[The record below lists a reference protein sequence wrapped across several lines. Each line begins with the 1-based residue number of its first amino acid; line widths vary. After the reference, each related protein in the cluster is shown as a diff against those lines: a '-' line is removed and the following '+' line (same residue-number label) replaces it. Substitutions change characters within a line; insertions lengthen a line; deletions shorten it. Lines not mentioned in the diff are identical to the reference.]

1 MEATIQKAIAVLD
14 RNKGRITADERDAQ
28 SRTIKLEEVKLK
40 PFDDAHRNKNDH
52 DEGSRT
58 GASHLGILPG
68 RERWRRCTHQGGEED
83 GGHAEEGDAPDHPV
97 CGQGQHGGVQQE

>member
-40 PFDDAHRNKNDH
+40 PFDDAHRNK
-52 DEGSRT
+52 R
-58 GASHLGILPG
+58 P
-68 RERWRRCTHQGGEED
+68 
-83 GGHAEEGDAPDHPV
+83 
-97 CGQGQHGGVQQE
+97 